1 MIMYEL
7 IIVWST
13 GEKEKYTYKTIE
25 KARAIESGFLMA
37 FGDQVAFTCI
47 NEKGGFYNDR
57 Q

>member
-1 MIMYEL
+1 MYEL

-13 GEKEKYTYKTIE
+13 GEKEKYTYKTME
-25 KARAIESGFLMA
+25 KARAIENGFLMA
-37 FGDQVAFTCI
+37 FGGQVAFTCI